1 MRLLG
6 WQSWG
11 GERKV
16 EQGRARQNRR
26 LSQVPPRN
34 PLRGVHSMCQEPE
47 GECVERAELAQD
59 QRVGGKAPCIRVPRP
74 GRGSLTSPLRA
85 GVHVLLSKDWG
96 PHRVIRSV

>member
-6 WQSWG
+6 WRSWG

-26 LSQVPPRN
+26 LSQVPSRN

-47 GECVERAELAQD
+47 GERVERAELAQD
-59 QRVGGKAPCIRVPRP
+59 QRKHNADF
-74 GRGSLTSPLRA
+74 SLKGFTSLRA
-85 GVHVLLSKDWG
+85 MGFGVLQVNWTLTPLS
-96 PHRVIRSV
+96 

>member
-34 PLRGVHSMCQEPE
+34 SLRGVHSTCQEPE
-47 GECVERAELAQD
+47 GESVERAELH
-59 QRVGGKAPCIRVPRP
+59 RIRERGKAPLIRAPRP
-74 GRGSLTSPLRA
+74 GRGSLPSPLRA
-85 GVHVLLSKDWG
+85 GICVLLSKDWG
-96 PHRVIRSV
+96 PHRVTGCV